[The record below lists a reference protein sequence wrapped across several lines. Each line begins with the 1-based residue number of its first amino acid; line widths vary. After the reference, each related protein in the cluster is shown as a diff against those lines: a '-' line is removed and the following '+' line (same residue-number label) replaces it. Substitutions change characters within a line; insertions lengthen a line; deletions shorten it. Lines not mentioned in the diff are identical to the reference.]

1 MKWAQTDKGV
11 GISRVP
17 DRAERDSF
25 DLKLSRQ
32 LKYYYLRFI
41 RLRGQPHELALGM
54 ALGVFTG
61 MMPIMPFQIALAVML
76 AMLLKSSKIT
86 AALGT
91 WISNPLNWYFLYY
104 YSYKIGAWL
113 LSLPEQN
120 AVFAA
125 IMAAVRAGEDPMVI
139 VGKILGAGGLIL
151 AAFLLG
157 GLAMGLCSAGPAY
170 LVFLWIFRAV
180 ANWRRKRRERRRWAL
195 KKS

>member
-1 MKWAQTDKGV
+1 MWAFHGFRIGRK
-11 GISRVP
+11 
-17 DRAERDSF
+17 RDSF